1 MATGSKTPSDQ
12 VDELARLVE
21 NALDNLRQ
29 VHWALQ
35 ALKARLDG
43 QHDDPS

>member
-12 VDELARLVE
+12 VEELTRLVE

-35 ALKARLDG
+35 ALKTRLDEERS
-43 QHDDPS
+43 HPT

>member
-1 MATGSKTPSDQ
+1 MAAGPKTPSDQ

-21 NALDNLRQ
+21 NALDSLRQ

-35 ALKARLDG
+35 ALKARLDEEHAG
-43 QHDDPS
+43 PR

>member
-1 MATGSKTPSDQ
+1 MATAKTPSDQ

-21 NALDNLRQ
+21 NSLDNLRQ

-35 ALKARLDG
+35 ALKERLDKE
-43 QHDDPS
+43 DTDPR